1 MAGDSYK
8 RVHTGE
14 RLQIPAAAWNDLLA
28 MLGDWKATR
37 FSQRGGGPQL
47 SESHVKVCNTTG
59 AVVDRFACL
68 KVNGVTIDPDDNEDG
83 FARQI
88 CLDGIEPD
96 AADNVVAVLQR
107 RAVDGEIVPAILSG
121 ETIALVNVGSA
132 AHAYAAPASG
142 ETVLVSQ
149 ADAGPWRILWANGT
163 GDDTLCVARW
173 EGGASAGGAPV
184 AAGANDLDQDTITTG
199 DDITASGGI
208 VTWGTVHNYGGTDFW
223 DGVAAPTSGGSTTDR
238 QVITFPAA
246 GRYLVE
252 CGITWEANSSG
263 DRHLVL
269 QWGTSLSALVR
280 KAVSQR
286 ACASGVTRQG
296 IVATGEVD
304 ADETM
309 AVRVMQS
316 SGGDLDLASGILQV
330 TFWPA

>member
-1 MAGDSYK
+1 MGYYVLTEDAAVKLRKLLGDSALVEV
-8 RVHTGE
+8 R
-14 RLQIPAAAWNDLLA
+14 AD
-28 MLGDWKATR
+28 ATR
-37 FSQRGGGPQL
+37 AAPRQPVADPVQFVR
-47 SESHVKVCNTTG
+47 
-59 AVVDRFACL
+59 
-68 KVNGVTIDPDDNEDG
+68 VTDDEPDD
-83 FARQI
+83 
-88 CLDGIEPD
+88 
-96 AADNVVAVLQR
+96 
-107 RAVDGEIVPAILSG
+107 
-121 ETIALVNVGSA
+121 
-132 AHAYAAPASG
+132 
-142 ETVLVSQ
+142 
-149 ADAGPWRILWANGT
+149 GT
-163 GDDTLCVARW
+163 YTGYWQKYLAGDDTWEDGSECRVREVAGGTLAAGKYLARRYGV
-173 EGGASAGGAPV
+173 EGDGYPVFVVPGSSGGAPV

-223 DGVAAPTSGGSTTDR
+223 DGVTAPTSGGSTTDR
-238 QVITFPAA
+238 QVITFPSA